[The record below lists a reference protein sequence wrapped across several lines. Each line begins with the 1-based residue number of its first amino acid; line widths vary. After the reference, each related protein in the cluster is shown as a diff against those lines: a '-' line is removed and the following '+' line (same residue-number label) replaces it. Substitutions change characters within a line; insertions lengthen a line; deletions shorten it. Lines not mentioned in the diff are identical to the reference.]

1 MKESPLPHSG
11 FRALRDAGTY
21 ITKIG
26 GENAADLRTN
36 AEIVR
41 RRSTEGKQQVLAISA
56 LRSENSTYNHYA
68 HASVAD
74 HDADGRRKSGFNT
87 TSHLIAVAKAL
98 RADDRERAFDL
109 LGRVHDFTKDI
120 VQTAIEQD
128 PDLNRSQAIALLHTT
143 IDRVMDA
150 ACERLR
156 STGVQPFAVGQDW
169 ILQDFAGI
177 FSITGIGEEL
187 AKAIYSAYFRLK
199 HIAVGELSTEGF
211 ADAVLGDDPR
221 TLIENEQRAE
231 QAVSLLR
238 STVRSQL
245 ETLFHENNNVI
256 VAGGYLPLLGSQRG
270 YSDKT
275 GALLAQATK
284 EAGHAALYLI
294 EKKSPIMSTDPKKIP
309 HARVVPQ
316 MTYELA
322 MEAFGN
328 QRGADGKA
336 VHPEALRMLAEYDIP
351 ALVLNPRNEA
361 AGNITHI
368 HYFDP
373 PPDGVDMVASRRMPI
388 ALEIQSIRMLG
399 HAGFVHAVTQWFT
412 EQNPPISIDQISTS
426 EVTLSFTFSNGDFP
440 EEKVTAFK
448 EFLEQRFGPSP
459 DLKLSVTRDKSLL
472 FCMGNNMKKPGVA
485 RDATAALTDADAD
498 IHFIAQGLNERVMT
512 FMVDADKTSAALAAL
527 HKACIERTS

>member
-1 MKESPLPHSG
+1 MEESPLPHSG
-11 FRALRDAGTY
+11 FCALRDAETY

-41 RRSTEGKQQVLAISA
+41 RRSTEGRQQVLAISA
-56 LRSENSTYNHYA
+56 LRSENCAYDHCA

-87 TSHLIAVAKAL
+87 TSHLIAAAKAL
-98 RADDRERAFDL
+98 RAGDRERAFDL
-109 LGRVHDFTKDI
+109 LERVRDFTKDI
-120 VQTAIEQD
+120 VQTEIRKD
-128 PDLNRSQAIALLHTT
+128 PDLSQPQVITQLHTI
-143 IDRVMDA
+143 IDRVLDA
-150 ACERLR
+150 AVDRLR
-156 STGVQPFAVGQDW
+156 STEIQPFAIGQDW
-169 ILQDFAGI
+169 IVQDFAGI

-187 AKAIYSAYFRLK
+187 AKSIYSAYFRLK
-199 HIAVGELSTEGF
+199 HIAAGELPITGL
-211 ADAVLGDDPR
+211 ADIVLGDDPQ
-221 TLIENEQRAE
+221 TLVGHEQKSE
-231 QAVSLLR
+231 EAVALLR
-238 STVRSQL
+238 RTVRSQL
-245 ETLFHENNNVI
+245 KTLFHENNNVI

-275 GALLAQATK
+275 GALLAQAMK
-284 EAGHAALYLI
+284 EAGHSALYLI
-294 EKKSPIMSTDPKKIP
+294 EKKSPIMSADPVKIP
-309 HARVVPQ
+309 RARVVPQ

-351 ALVLNPRNEA
+351 ALVLDPRNEA

-368 HYFDP
+368 HCFDP
-373 PPDGVDMVASRRMPI
+373 PPNGVDMVASRRMPI
-388 ALEIQSIRMLG
+388 ALEIESIRMLG
-399 HAGFVHAVTQWFT
+399 NAGFVHDVTQWFI

-440 EEKVTAFK
+440 EEKVAAFK
-448 EFLEQRFGPSP
+448 EFLEERFGPSP

-472 FCMGNNMKKPGVA
+472 FCMGNNMKQPGIA
-485 RDATAALTDADAD
+485 RDATSALTDAEAD

-512 FMVDADKTSAALAAL
+512 FMIDADKAPAALAAL
-527 HKACIERTS
+527 HEVCIERRS